1 MMILDKLKEEVGNL
15 VEDQVN
21 DIKADIVSKLD
32 SIFDEDLQ
40 KSIVDELNENINVPF
55 INEATEEKALNF
67 VYDILEDK
75 VKEAIR
81 KALA

>member
-1 MMILDKLKEEVGNL
+1 MILDKLKEEVGNL

>member
-1 MMILDKLKEEVGNL
+1 MILDKLKEEVGNL
-15 VEDQVN
+15 VESQVN
-21 DIKADIVSKLD
+21 DIKADIVSQLD

-40 KSIVDELNENINVPF
+40 KSIVDELNKNINVPF

>member
-1 MMILDKLKEEVGNL
+1 MILDKLKEEVGNL

-21 DIKADIVSKLD
+21 DIKSDIVGKLD
-32 SIFDEDLQ
+32 DIFDEKLQ

-67 VYDILEDK
+67 VYDILEEK

>member
-1 MMILDKLKEEVGNL
+1 MILDKLKEEVGNL
-15 VEDQVN
+15 VEAQVN
-21 DIKADIVSKLD
+21 DIKSDIVGKLD
-32 SIFDEDLQ
+32 DIFDEKLQ

-67 VYDILEDK
+67 VYDILEEK

>member
-1 MMILDKLKEEVGNL
+1 MILDKLKEEVCNL

-21 DIKADIVSKLD
+21 DIKSDIVGKLD
-32 SIFDEDLQ
+32 DIFDEKLQ

-67 VYDILEDK
+67 VYDILEEK

>member
-1 MMILDKLKEEVGNL
+1 MILDKLKEEVGNL

-21 DIKADIVSKLD
+21 DIKSDIVGKLD
-32 SIFDEDLQ
+32 DIFDEKLQ

-55 INEATEEKALNF
+55 INEATEEKALIF
-67 VYDILEDK
+67 VYDILEEK